1 MKHILSIIILLSLPY
16 LVLAQYLQA
25 TMHEDFT
32 ISIEAIDVP
41 LITYPRSTFN
51 QLSGYPKA
59 FVAHPTH
66 KNVRNVTLADLND
79 DGIQDLL
86 FAANGTLYAYAN
98 NVLLWSKTLS
108 GVGLYPP
115 SVADLDGDGDL
126 EIVQGTGGIQAP
138 CRVYALDKN
147 GNDLAGFPVSLN
159 NNWVLTAPTLADLN
173 NDGQRE
179 IIVTEL
185 DGPVGNVHVLKNNGT
200 PYNNNW
206 PVTLTN
212 RPATTASVGDI
223 DNDGEK
229 DIIIH
234 STRTLYA
241 FNQNG
246 QDKTGFPVV
255 NPDTW
260 FSFQS
265 AILVDLDEDGTLEII
280 GASHGD
286 TPEYYII
293 NHDGTY
299 RPGWPQAVPQNEW
312 TFSTPSILNQN
323 GDYQIL
329 MSRPASLGVSD
340 MLYNWDKNGAM
351 LNGFPIIKEGGC
363 EGTMSIADVDADG
376 QPEIVF
382 GSNRIGISNG
392 NGFIHAYEMDG
403 SGEVDNFPVRPRG
416 WTLMNGAVI
425 GDINGD
431 QKLDMVV
438 LSYTQNFGTATD
450 SIYINAYDLGA
461 PYGKSAVHWTGYKG
475 GNSRE
480 GLFPLSFP
488 VNVDNYVDNDDR
500 TVINIAPNPVIRSLQ
515 LEMDI
520 VENSVLSVDIH
531 DILGRKIGKTLKK
544 HFSKGKNSLSIATE
558 NLESGVYLLTIK
570 NEDKQWL
577 ISQKFI
583 KKWL

>member
-1 MKHILSIIILLSLPY
+1 MKHIFLIISLWSLY
-16 LVLAQYLQA
+16 NLAFAQYQQA

-32 ISIEAIDVP
+32 ISVEEIDAP
-41 LITYPRSTFN
+41 LTAYPRSTFN
-51 QLSGYPKA
+51 QLAGYPKA
-59 FVAHPTH
+59 FVAHPNH
-66 KNVRNVTLADLND
+66 KNVRNVTLADLNG
-79 DGIQDLL
+79 DGIQEVI

-115 SVADLDGDGDL
+115 SVADIDGDGQP
-126 EIVQGTGGIQAP
+126 EIVLGTGGTQAP
-138 CRVYALDKN
+138 CRLYALDRN
-147 GNDLAGFPVSLN
+147 GNDLTGFPVSLN
-159 NNWVLTAPTLADLN
+159 NNWVLTAPTLVDLD

-185 DGPVGNVHVLKNNGT
+185 AGPVGNVHVLKSNGT

-206 PVTLTN
+206 PVALTN

-246 QDKTGFPVV
+246 QDKAGFPVV

-265 AILVDLDEDGTLEII
+265 AILMDLDEDGTLEII

-286 TPEYYII
+286 APEYYVI

-299 RPGWPQAVPQNEW
+299 RNGWPKAVPQNEW

-329 MSRPASLGVSD
+329 MSRRTLAGEGD
-340 MLYNWDKNGAM
+340 MLYNWDKDGVM
-351 LNGFPIIKEGGC
+351 QNGFPIVKDGGC

-376 QPEIVF
+376 QSEIIF
-382 GSNRIGISNG
+382 GSNMIDAASG

-403 SGEVDNFPVRPRG
+403 SGEVSGFPVQPRG

-431 QKLDMVV
+431 QTMDMVV
-438 LSYTQNFGTATD
+438 LSYTQFGAAAD
-450 SIYINAYDLGA
+450 SIYINAYDLGISYA
-461 PYGKSAVHWTGYKG
+461 ESAVQRTGYKG
-475 GNSRE
+475 SNSRE
-480 GLFPLSFP
+480 GLLLSSFP
-488 VNVDNYVDNDDR
+488 VNVDNYVDNHDKI
-500 TVINIAPNPVIRSLQ
+500 VINITPNPVIRDLK
-515 LEMDI
+515 LEIDI
-520 VENSVLSVDIH
+520 VENSTLSIDIH
-531 DILGRKIGKTLKK
+531 DILGQKVGKTLQKD
-544 HFSKGKNSLSIATE
+544 FSKGKNSLSIATE
-558 NLESGVYLLTIK
+558 NLETGVYLLTIT

-577 ISQKFI
+577 MTQKFI
-583 KKWL
+583 KKGL